1 MDVVSD
7 GSLPVASLLWQARA
21 STWVL
26 TVVCKATFTL
36 APTESPLAPAQE
48 PIRERDAYRDDDPA
62 RSLIEASDLAPLKQG
77 ADVVLVGHAHAPG
90 GRPARSLVA
99 RMVVGEIDKAIQAFC
114 DRVFTQEGE
123 LEEGARFTRMPL
135 AYERAAGGPDTENPA
150 GVDREARDDRGRTT
164 VPNLLPVDQVVASPE
179 DPIAAVGFGP
189 IAPTWPLRHR
199 RLGKHAAAWS
209 SGALL
214 SNLMPEDFDRSFFNV
229 APLDQRLQELRADER
244 ILLENL
250 HALHPR
256 LVTSLPGVRP
266 RATITGR
273 AGGPRDLVM
282 RCDTLV
288 IDTDRLLCMVTWR
301 GQLPLASPTEA
312 GQVRVELERPAKQA
326 PAEAATPSAPGL
338 QPPPLVAPPAP
349 KLKAP
354 SPGASTLTLGASA
367 PSPDAPQAPVMPF
380 RAGPPTPPPPPEL
393 PPPRPSEPPGFRPK
407 VSSLRKE
414 TRELTETVSKVPLP
428 FVASPAAPP
437 PSASSNTAPPVSAP
451 PIAKASPG
459 EPVSPWAAAAPQP
472 ASSDASVMSQAPA
485 APRTIGTMLA
495 GTGTGTGTAAAAAA
509 AAAVAAADASAAIAP
524 AATQRDALALV
535 WFDRKSVPR
544 ILRKPAWQR
553 LLDAMEA
560 EPLDPE
566 ADDPALSD
574 EPAEIEDRAQIFEIL
589 YRAAAADA
597 EGVHAALARAA
608 GKRGTPVPP
617 LELVEGELSLSFD
630 EVETLKALLST
641 ATPLAAGDE
650 ALATALGAAE
660 KFLGTPGVSSAPA
673 VAEALC
679 GRIREALAHG
689 KKGRAELANDQVER
703 ALLEQRHYQKR
714 KVLGGPHLRALLRV
728 TGEKQPL
735 VIYLPASIA
744 EDLPLSTRFRARL
757 IAAVHPAIDERETE
771 PAALQAAALGRVVQV
786 RQRRAS

>member
-36 APTESPLAPAQE
+36 APAESPLAPAQE

-90 GRPARSLVA
+90 GKPARSLVA
-99 RMVVGEIDKAIQAFC
+99 RMVVGEIDKAIQASC
-114 DRVFTQEGE
+114 DRLFTQEGE
-123 LEEGARFTRMPL
+123 LQEGARFTKMPL
-135 AYERAAGGPDTENPA
+135 DYERAAGGPDTENPS
-150 GVDREARDDRGRTT
+150 GIDREARDDRGRTT
-164 VPNLLPVDQVVASPE
+164 VPNLLPVDQVVSSP
-179 DPIAAVGFGP
+179 DDSIAAVGFGP
-189 IAPTWPLRHR
+189 IAPAWPLRHR

-214 SNLMPEDFDRSFFNV
+214 SNLLPEDFDRSFFNV
-229 APLDQRLQELRADER
+229 APLDQRLQELCADER

-250 HALHPR
+250 HPLHPR

-288 IDTDRLLCMVTWR
+288 IDTDRLLCTVTWR
-301 GQLPLASPTEA
+301 GQLPLASPKEA

-326 PAEAATPSAPGL
+326 PAEAATPSAPRL

-349 KLKAP
+349 KVKPP
-354 SPGASTLTLGASA
+354 SPGASTLTMDA
-367 PSPDAPQAPVMPF
+367 PAPLPDAPQAPVMPF
-380 RAGPPTPPPPPEL
+380 RAGPPTPPPPPEP

-407 VSSLRKE
+407 MSSIRKE

-428 FVASPAAPP
+428 FVASPAALS
-437 PSASSNTAPPVSAP
+437 PSDALNTAPPISAP
-451 PIAKASPG
+451 PIANASPG

-472 ASSDASVMSQAPA
+472 ASSDAGVTPQAPA
-485 APRTIGTMLA
+485 APRTIGAMLA
-495 GTGTGTGTAAAAAA
+495 GTSAAAAPA
-509 AAAVAAADASAAIAP
+509 AAADASAAS
-524 AATQRDALALV
+524 AAAAAAQGDALALV
-535 WFDRKSVPR
+535 WFDRRSVPR

-574 EPAEIEDRAQIFEIL
+574 EPAEIEDRAQVFEIL

-689 KKGRAELANDQVER
+689 KKGRAELANEQVGR

-714 KVLGGPHLRALLRV
+714 RVLGGPHLRALLHV
-728 TGEKQPL
+728 KGEKQPL

-744 EDLPLSTRFRARL
+744 EDLPLSARFRARL

>member
-1 MDVVSD
+1 MDVVSA

-48 PIRERDAYRDDDPA
+48 PIRSRDAHRDDDPA

-77 ADVVLVGHAHAPG
+77 ADVVLIGHAHAPG

-99 RMVVGEIDKAIQAFC
+99 RMVVGEIDKAIQVFC
-114 DRVFTQEGE
+114 DRLFTQEGE
-123 LEEGARFTRMPL
+123 LQEGARFTKMPL

-150 GVDREARDDRGRTT
+150 GLHREARDDRGRAT
-164 VPNLLPVDQVVASPE
+164 VPNLLPVDQVVASP
-179 DPIAAVGFGP
+179 DDSIAEVGFGP

-199 RLGKHAAAWS
+199 RLGNHAVAWS

-214 SNLMPEDFDRSFFNV
+214 SNLLPEDFDRSFFNV
-229 APLDQRLQELRADER
+229 APLDQRLQELCDDER
-244 ILLENL
+244 IVLENL
-250 HALHPR
+250 HPSHPR

-266 RATITGR
+266 RATVTGR

-282 RCDTLV
+282 RGDTLV
-288 IDTDRLLCMVTWR
+288 IDTDRLLCTVTWR
-301 GQLPLASPTEA
+301 GQLPLTSPKEA

-338 QPPPLVAPPAP
+338 QAPPRVAPAAP
-349 KLKAP
+349 RVKPP
-354 SPGASTLTLGASA
+354 SLGASTLTIDASA

-380 RAGPPTPPPPPEL
+380 RAGPPTPPPPPA
-393 PPPRPSEPPGFRPK
+393 PPASLPSEPPAFRPK
-407 VSSLRKE
+407 PSSIGKA

-428 FVASPAAPP
+428 FVASPSAPP
-437 PSASSNTAPPVSAP
+437 PSAPSDTAPPNTAPPMSAP
-451 PIAKASPG
+451 PIAKVSPG

-472 ASSDASVMSQAPA
+472 GSSTAGMIPHAPA
-485 APRTIGTMLA
+485 APRTIGALLA
-495 GTGTGTGTAAAAAA
+495 GAG
-509 AAAVAAADASAAIAP
+509 AAADASAAIAP

-544 ILRKPAWQR
+544 IVRKPAWQR

-589 YRAAAADA
+589 DRGAAINV
-597 EGVHAALARAA
+597 EGVHAAFARAG

-630 EVETLKALLST
+630 EVEALKALIST

-650 ALATALGAAE
+650 ALATALGVAE

-689 KKGRAELANDQVER
+689 KKGRAELANEQVER

-714 KVLGGPHLRALLRV
+714 RVLGGPHLRALLHV

-744 EDLPLSTRFRARL
+744 EDLPLAARFRARV
-757 IAAVHPAIDERETE
+757 IAAVHPAIDEREAE